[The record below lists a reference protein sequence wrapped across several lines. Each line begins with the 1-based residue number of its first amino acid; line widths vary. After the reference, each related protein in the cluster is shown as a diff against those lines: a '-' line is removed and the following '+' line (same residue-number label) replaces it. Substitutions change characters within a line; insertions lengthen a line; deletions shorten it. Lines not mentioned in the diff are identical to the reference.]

1 MTTADF
7 STLDAAG
14 LNLQAVFA
22 IDRLPE
28 ELRTDIRRRFDPA
41 GEYRQLILI
50 GHGGRKMWEMV
61 MRWLT
66 ENEIVTDDPIDEF
79 SEARMHDFLAAY
91 RHRLIYPSTDS
102 IGLQALGK
110 LAGWHHASPFMVGIN
125 ARWGSWYAYR
135 ALALADSDF
144 PLTVPQEHPSPC
156 LTCDGKPCLAACPS
170 GAVTAETFALEKC
183 IGWRKLA
190 QSPCRETCLSRLA
203 CPIASEHRYSPEQI
217 RHTYAISLRMIER
230 YYG

>member
-7 STLDAAG
+7 SALDAAG
-14 LNLQAVFA
+14 LNLQAVFSL
-22 IDRLPE
+22 DRLPDK
-28 ELRTDIRRRFDPA
+28 LRAEIRRRFDPA
-41 GEYRQLILI
+41 EEFRQLILI
-50 GHGGRKMWEMV
+50 GHGGKRMWEMV
-61 MRWLT
+61 MRWVAA
-66 ENEIVTDDPIDEF
+66 EGIVTNDPIDEF
-79 SEARMHDFLAAY
+79 SKARMHDFLAAY
-91 RHRLIYPSTDS
+91 QHRLIYPSTDS

-144 PLTVPQEHPSPC
+144 PLTVPQDQPSPC
-156 LTCDGKPCLAACPS
+156 ITCDGKPCLAACPA
-170 GAVTAETFALEKC
+170 GAVTAEAFSLGKC
-183 IGWRKLA
+183 IAWRRQS

-203 CPIASEHRYSPEQI
+203 CPIAREHRYTPEQI

-230 YYG
+230 YYD